1 MPAAAGAAIH
11 SGAHGS
17 TRAKQ
22 TGTGWHLMGCGGL
35 FVGAPPQRRKVVRR
49 VTRPGSLLGHPVD
62 SRRLPEGGHFP
73 LRQVHAEKMCAASF
87 ARSRGGEPSLAS
99 SARCSQGCCFDKW
112 RAALVT
118 RSALLS
124 SLPMD
129 GVEASG
135 ALWRSHQAETLSCGS
150 CSGSFAQ
157 RWVPWAAETEAST
170 PLVHR

>member
-1 MPAAAGAAIH
+1 MHRQVIVRTPMPAAAGAAIH
-11 SGAHGS
+11 SG
-17 TRAKQ
+17 
-22 TGTGWHLMGCGGL
+22 HLMGCGGF
-35 FVGAPPQRRKVVRR
+35 FVGAPPQRRNVVRR
-49 VTRPGSLLGHPVD
+49 VTRPGSLLGHPLILGD
-62 SRRLPEGGHFP
+62 FLKG
-73 LRQVHAEKMCAASF
+73 VHAEKMCAASF

-129 GVEASG
+129 GAEASG